1 MIDRVSRRLSVG
13 VLAAA
18 LLAAAA
24 CKPAER
30 ADSDDSAAGTDTAS
44 AMAEQDSASAAA
56 AAAATTSGA
65 TSSAP
70 PTAASLTVDDID
82 RWKRGMEAE
91 LAAVRE
97 AGTKLAAAKTGNDT
111 LTAMTGTLETSTREA
126 GAKAA
131 GVDPE
136 RYNFIRSTLSPLTAY
151 LAPLEMEMNVKDMPP
166 AMVAQMKQS
175 REQSLAQAS
184 AGVPPAVID
193 ALRPRAAELRKQDL
207 TLVGE
212 RLKAAGAAR

>member
-56 AAAATTSGA
+56 AAASTSGA

-136 RYNFIRSTLSPLTAY
+136 RYNFIRSTLSSLTAY

-166 AMVAQMKQS
+166 AMVAQMKQN

>member
-56 AAAATTSGA
+56 AATTSGA
-65 TSSAP
+65 TSSSAP

-166 AMVAQMKQS
+166 AMVAQMKQN

>member
-30 ADSDDSAAGTDTAS
+30 ADSDDSAAGADTAS
-44 AMAEQDSASAAA
+44 AMMEQDSASAATATATATA
-56 AAAATTSGA
+56 A
-65 TSSAP
+65 SSAP

-136 RYNFIRSTLSPLTAY
+136 RYNFIRSTLSSLTAY

-166 AMVAQMKQS
+166 AMVAQMKQG